1 MSSAWVPIIVAV
13 IGGPIMWFL
22 SRFDRRNTQQHE
34 QNIGILKRVESKVDL
49 LDEKS
54 DRLDFKIMHIDEK
67 VEDVSTRVSNLESK
81 KTTKRTSK
89 PE

>member
-1 MSSAWVPIIVAV
+1 MSSVWVPIVVAI

-34 QNIGILKRVESKVDL
+34 QNMGILKRVESKVDR

-54 DRLDFKIMHIDEK
+54 DHLDAKVGRLDEK
-67 VEDVSTRVSNLESK
+67 VDDVHSRVTHLESK
-81 KTTKRTSK
+81 KTTKRTTKS
-89 PE
+89 E